1 MMQSNRNKTLAI
13 LGSPHADGI
22 TAQMLNIAIDA
33 VKARGDEVIY
43 LNLYEKNIQFC
54 RGCRKCLEK
63 KECVMIKDDM
73 AEITEW
79 IKESNTIILAAP
91 VYWANVP
98 AVVKNL
104 FDRLLGAAMEETAT
118 LPKPRLS
125 GKEYVLL
132 TVCNTPMPFAYIFG
146 QSAGAVRAMKEFFRT
161 GGMKCKGIAVC
172 GNTSKNREVSG
183 KLRHKIEGFFR

>member
-13 LGSPHADGI
+13 LGSPHTDGI
-22 TAQMLNIAIDA
+22 TAQMLDIAIDA

-43 LNLYEKNIQFC
+43 MNLYEKNIQFC

-118 LPKPRLS
+118 FPKPRLS

-132 TVCNTPMPFAYIFG
+132 TACNTPMPFAYIFG